1 MQPQLLQRMQIKKQ
15 RIFLTFISLVVIGFI
30 LKTTFTQSGIED
42 LKGGFVEVAQYR
54 NENNTGPVQR
64 IYAVKVTDTTG
75 AQLVDYGNLMPHNK
89 YGNTKVYFFLN
100 GSEVP
105 STLSPGDVNFD
116 LKYNSSCFAL
126 YEKSAMGN
134 FGLVKNPFK

>member
-1 MQPQLLQRMQIKKQ
+1 MRFNKQ
-15 RIFLTFISLVVIGFI
+15 RIFLTFITLIVIALIFNVV
-30 LKTTFTQSGIED
+30 FTQSGIED

-64 IYAVKVTDTTG
+64 IYAVKVTDTSG
-75 AQLVDYGNLMPHNK
+75 AQLIDYGNLMPHNK
-89 YGNTKVYFFLN
+89 YGNTKVYFFLS
-100 GSEVP
+100 GAEAP
-105 STLSPGDVNFD
+105 TTLTPGDVNFD
-116 LKYNSSCFAL
+116 IKYNSSCFAL